1 MRYKCA
7 KNLTLYAV
15 VQSLVTVQ
23 YNYLKIIINFNVKN
37 ANMRIEL
44 NFKPFLRSD

>member
-23 YNYLKIIINFNVKN
+23 YNYLKIIINFNVKSALLDSN
-37 ANMRIEL
+37 QLIIYYYY
-44 NFKPFLRSD
+44 